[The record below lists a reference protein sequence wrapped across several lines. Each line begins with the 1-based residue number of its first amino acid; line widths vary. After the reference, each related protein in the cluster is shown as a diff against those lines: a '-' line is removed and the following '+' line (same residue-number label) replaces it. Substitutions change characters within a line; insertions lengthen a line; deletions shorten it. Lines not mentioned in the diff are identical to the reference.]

1 MIDPDARAKTP
12 SADRQRKPDEVVGVD
27 EISGRR
33 IQIEL
38 GKDAAKGIQL
48 HAFTR
53 PRPTPS
59 NQTDGIPHP
68 DGTDVCVPTRW
79 VGDSAELATLITQE
93 STRLL
98 RIGQQ
103 RAEDM
108 VLREEYRAGCLRL
121 VHARAA
127 ARRANC
133 LGLT

>member
-27 EISGRR
+27 EISGRST
-33 IQIEL
+33 QIEL

-59 NQTDGIPHP
+59 NQTEGIPHP
-68 DGTDVCVPTRW
+68 DGTDVCVLTRW
-79 VGDSAELATLITQE
+79 VD
-93 STRLL
+93 
-98 RIGQQ
+98 
-103 RAEDM
+103 
-108 VLREEYRAGCLRL
+108 YRAGCFRL